1 MKKISAMCLAMFV
14 ILFAASR
21 AGADEVLDW
30 NQVML
35 RAGLV
40 AGTAPTTMTR
50 FAAMVQVAVF
60 DAVNG
65 LDPKYAYF
73 RVNPAGAPAGASKR
87 AAAVQAAYAMLTKIF
102 GSGAATP
109 SAAQQATFD
118 ARRLVS
124 LGEIAEHESDASIAA
139 GIAWGQTVADQVFQ
153 WRSTDGFQITAPFPD
168 GAGIGQWRRTPNLP
182 VSPALSAAGV
192 GYVQLSQ
199 QTPWAIPS
207 QSAFRP
213 DPPPLV
219 TSEQYAAD
227 FNETKTKGA
236 YASTSRSTDE
246 TNLSLFWNAGTVS
259 YLWNN
264 LADKLLA
271 RPDEDRDEDARY
283 WTGGKH
289 GRLLENA
296 RVLGVLDVAM
306 ADAVIGCWDAKYT
319 YAFWRPITAIR
330 ETADD
335 GNPAT
340 TPDPTWMPLF
350 ATPGHPDYPSGH
362 SCASGA
368 AGAVLAEEF
377 GRRLHF
383 SMESDLMLGVSRNF
397 RSFRDALDE
406 VIQARVF
413 SGIHFR
419 TACVVGQE
427 LGASVAKYVMEAKFQ
442 PID

>member
-1 MKKISAMCLAMFV
+1 MCLAIV
-14 ILFAASR
+14 VVLFAASR

-40 AGTAPTTMTR
+40 AGTSPTTMTR

-65 LDPKYAYF
+65 LEPKYTYF
-73 RVNPAGAPAGASKR
+73 RVSPAGAPSGASKR
-87 AAAVQAAYAMLTKIF
+87 AAAVQAAYAMLTKIY
-102 GSGAATP
+102 GSAATP
-109 SAAQQATFD
+109 PNAAQQATFD
-118 ARRLVS
+118 ARRMVS
-124 LGEIAEHESDASIAA
+124 LAAIAEHESDSSINA
-139 GIAWGQTVADQVFQ
+139 GIAWGQFVADQVFL

-182 VSPALSAAGV
+182 VSPALSVAGA

-207 QSAFRP
+207 PSAFRP

-219 TSEQYAAD
+219 TSAQYAAD
-227 FNETKTKGA
+227 FNETKTMGA
-236 YASTSRSTDE
+236 FASASRSADQT
-246 TNLSLFWNAGTVS
+246 TLSLFWNAGTVS

-264 LADKLLA
+264 LADSLLE
-271 RPDEDRDEDARY
+271 RPDEDRDENARY
-283 WTGGKH
+283 WIGSKH

-306 ADAVIGCWDAKYT
+306 ADAIIGCWDAKYT

-330 ETADD
+330 DSADD

-362 SCASGA
+362 SCGSGA
-368 AGAVLAEEF
+368 AGAVLAAEF
-377 GRRLHF
+377 GNRLPF
-383 SMESDLMLGVSRNF
+383 SMESDLMLGVTREF
-397 RSFRDALDE
+397 RSFSDALQE

-419 TACVVGQE
+419 TACEVGQG
-427 LGASVAKYVMEAKFQ
+427 LGASVAKHVMETKFQ